1 MSSCTILQA
10 ETLSGIFNLQGYKA
24 MSGMFNLQA
33 HTAMT
38 EGQQSPVKEA
48 HTSHLLCLLSTMQLM
63 SPHHEPKID

>member
-1 MSSCTILQA
+1 
-10 ETLSGIFNLQGYKA
+10 

-48 HTSHLLCLLSTMQLM
+48 QYLTPVVFTQHNATDEST
-63 SPHHEPKID
+63 P

>member
-1 MSSCTILQA
+1 
-10 ETLSGIFNLQGYKA
+10 
-24 MSGMFNLQA
+24 MFNLQA

-63 SPHHEPKID
+63 SPHHEPKIEHSEPARRMLWTVSKYEADAEVLRG